1 MSEFKFVITGTAGVG
16 KTTAICALS
25 DVPPVA
31 TDADTTDD
39 LSIIKSTT
47 TVAFDFGEVV
57 LEDGARVRI
66 YGTPGQERFRH
77 MWEIIAEGAL
87 GLIILVDN
95 SRPDP
100 LDDLM
105 IYMSNFKQLIEDT
118 GVVIGV
124 TRCNGS
130 DRVSID
136 DYYSFLERRDMFCPV
151 IEADPRSRE
160 DMVVLMDALMAM
172 LEYA

>member
-1 MSEFKFVITGTAGVG
+1 MAELKFVITGTAGVG

-31 TDADTTDD
+31 TDADTTDE
-39 LSIIKSTT
+39 LSLIKNTT

-57 LEDGARVRI
+57 LDDGVRVRI

-100 LDDLM
+100 LDDLNM
-105 IYMSNFKQLIEDT
+105 YIDNFQQLIEET

-124 TRCNGS
+124 TRCSGS

-136 DYYSFLERRDMFCPV
+136 DYYACLERRELFCPV
-151 IEADPRSRE
+151 LEADPRSRE
-160 DMVVLMDALMAM
+160 DMVALMDALMAM
-172 LEYA
+172 LECA

>member
-1 MSEFKFVITGTAGVG
+1 MAELKFVITGTAGVG

-25 DVPPVA
+25 DVPPIA
-31 TDADTTDD
+31 TDTDTTDE
-39 LSIIKSTT
+39 LSLIKNTT
-47 TVAFDFGEVV
+47 TVAFDFGEVI
-57 LEDGARVRI
+57 LDDGARVRI

-100 LDDLM
+100 IDDLK
-105 IYMSNFKQLIEDT
+105 IYIDNFQKLIEET
-118 GVVIGV
+118 SVVIGV

-136 DYYSFLERRDMFCPV
+136 DYYAYLERRELFCPV
-151 IEADPRSRE
+151 LEADPRSRE
-160 DMVVLMDALMAM
+160 DMVALMDALMAM
-172 LEYA
+172 LECA